1 MSYTTADAS
10 DADILFTQSKTW
22 FSIYLQFRINLC
34 MFIIIIIN
42 RQYKEARVCMFI
54 IIIII
59 NRQYKEARVCMFIII
74 ITINRQYKEARVCM
88 FIIITI
94 NRQYKEAR
102 VCMFIIII
110 IIINRQYKEA
120 RVWMLLSDF
129 HVNLQLHTCG
139 SESNTNYLCI
149 RQNVKINAEYNL
161 MTDQSLQHFLK

>member
-54 IIIII
+54 
-59 NRQYKEARVCMFIII
+59 
-74 ITINRQYKEARVCM
+74 
-88 FIIITI
+88 IIITI